1 LLQDLLE
8 YQGTT
13 SPHLLAT
20 GLRAAASAPTI
31 QALPPSILLIEDD
44 THCILSSATDVFFDI
59 TAHID
64 DSLLTMIG
72 TTQPVVRDCRPMYLA
87 GAVLGTGTHILIN
100 TATTYNDINII
111 LGTLWLANLSRLTWD
126 FSAMELQYYC
136 DRRPI
141 SFTTVLPQHAPQ
153 PVLALPAPAPR
164 EQPAPSQ
171 APSLPPRRI
180 TNQVSQ
186 ISLHNALTY
195 INTISAVFGRLCRA
209 ILQQQELHHIALAP
223 PRHTGTVNNY
233 SDNFAANV
241 PPVDVTNET
250 AAQAWSIHQGLL
262 FLDGRLYTPAT
273 SPLQVDRL
281 NALLLVRPA
290 NMRLPALYL
299 HQPSTA
305 PDNNAPPSAILLGR
319 PGPQTITSPTTV
331 IFLDALE
338 RQLLRVGSAHIPKAL
353 KEEPGLSTNIGGT
366 ATLTWS
372 LDQVI
377 IVDSDRYFYLQVPS
391 SLCPHLLDS
400 LHTSG

>member
-1 LLQDLLE
+1 
-8 YQGTT
+8 
-13 SPHLLAT
+13 
-20 GLRAAASAPTI
+20 
-31 QALPPSILLIEDD
+31 
-44 THCILSSATDVFFDI
+44 
-59 TAHID
+59 
-64 DSLLTMIG
+64 
-72 TTQPVVRDCRPMYLA
+72 
-87 GAVLGTGTHILIN
+87 
-100 TATTYNDINII
+100 
-111 LGTLWLANLSRLTWD
+111 
-126 FSAMELQYYC
+126 
-136 DRRPI
+136 
-141 SFTTVLPQHAPQ
+141 
-153 PVLALPAPAPR
+153 
-164 EQPAPSQ
+164 
-171 APSLPPRRI
+171 
-180 TNQVSQ
+180 VSQ
-186 ISLHNALTY
+186 ISLHNALIY

-262 FLDGRLYTPAT
+262 FLNGRLYTPAT

-353 KEEPGLSTNIGGT
+353 KEKPGLSTNIGGT
-366 ATLTWS
+366 ATMTWS
-372 LDQVI
+372 LHQVI

-400 LHTSG
+400 LHTSERTTNQHLIAKSFYATTTSTLLSAENGYINTPEPRRHPPRHQKHPWQRQHADQAEVLYL